1 MTTASTQL
9 GSADKATTLAVDA
22 FLRRGPRSGIQANAS
37 KVGNAE
43 GATKASAKQDE
54 TLREVVGE
62 FVGNVFYG
70 TLLRQMEQS
79 SIKGEYM
86 HGGRGE
92 EVFQTQLHM
101 EYAKR
106 LGRAPGDPIAD
117 RIYDALTRG
126 KREAE
131 QRAARAADNATGS
144 EAPKNDGTSTADRR
158 DTTR

>member
-1 MTTASTQL
+1 MNAAATQL
-9 GSADKATTLAVDA
+9 GSADKATTFAVDA
-22 FLRRGPRSGIQANAS
+22 LLRRGNLSNAAAGKSAAVEGISDAGLTQDD
-37 KVGNAE
+37 
-43 GATKASAKQDE
+43 AK
-54 TLREVVGE
+54 LRKIVGE

-70 TLLRQMEQS
+70 TLLRQMENS

-92 EVFQTQLHM
+92 EVFQSQLHM

-117 RIYDALTRG
+117 RIYDAMTRG

-131 QRAARAADNATGS
+131 QRAAKAADTDNATATPGRT
-144 EAPKNDGTSTADRR
+144 EPK
-158 DTTR
+158 